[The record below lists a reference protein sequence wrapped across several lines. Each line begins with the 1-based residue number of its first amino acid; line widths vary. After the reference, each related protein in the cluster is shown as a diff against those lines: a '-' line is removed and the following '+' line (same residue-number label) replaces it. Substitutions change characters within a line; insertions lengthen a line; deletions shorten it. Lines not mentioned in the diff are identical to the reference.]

1 VTRTTEPVK
10 SNEQEEAMA
19 APSPAGN
26 RSTPRMVACSE
37 Q

>member
-10 SNEQEEAMA
+10 SNEEEAMT
-19 APSPAGN
+19 APSPVGN
-26 RSTPRMVACSE
+26 RSTPPMVACSE